1 MKLYCQFVLIANPSD
16 SSKILFFFFFFNEIT
31 DWNAENSDFTL
42 YKLGL
47 WESIYTIARYK

>member
-1 MKLYCQFVLIANPSD
+1 MKLYSQFVLIAKP
-16 SSKILFFFFFFNEIT
+16 FFFFLNEIT

-47 WESIYTIARYK
+47 WESIYTITRYKWMQ

>member
-1 MKLYCQFVLIANPSD
+1 MNLYSQFVLIANPSD
-16 SSKILFFFFFFNEIT
+16 GRNILFYYYFLNEIT

-47 WESIYTIARYK
+47 WESIYTITRYK